1 MNANTNSALPSEPLG
16 SDYNLDSKLSI
27 PVELVDPV
35 DWEAR
40 YQAGDTPWN
49 EGYAAPALTEFLSR
63 HPILGEVLV
72 PGSGPGHDVRAIA
85 THGARVTGLDLSS
98 SAIALA
104 RSYPP
109 AGGEHYEQ
117 GNLFELPRTWNDRFD
132 WVFEHTCFCAIP
144 PSCRPNYVQAISRTL
159 KPGGHF
165 FAIFYLNPATPEG
178 PPYGSTREEIAMLFD
193 PCFELIGE
201 WAPSEA
207 FAGRE
212 RRELCQLWRKGGLV
226 KNPR

>member
-1 MNANTNSALPSEPLG
+1 MNANTNSASPSEPLG
-16 SDYNLDSKLSI
+16 SDSNLDSKLSN
-27 PVELVDPV
+27 PVELIDPV

-72 PGSGPGHDVRAIA
+72 PGSGPGHDVRALA

-109 AGGEHYEQ
+109 AGSEHYEQ

-144 PSCRPNYVQAISRTL
+144 PALRAEYVKAIGAIL

-165 FAIFYLNPATPEG
+165 FAIFYLNPSALSG
-178 PPYGSTREEIAMLFD
+178 PPHGSTREEIASLFD
-193 PCFELIGE
+193 PCLGLMEEWVPSGAFE
-201 WAPSEA
+201 
-207 FAGRE
+207 GRE
-212 RRELCQLWRKGGLV
+212 GREICQLWRKGGLV
-226 KNPR
+226 KSPR